1 MSPRDPFRALPPG
14 VQRIPFKGLIVIM
27 DDRLIVDRPFFTAG
41 EYFDQPLVNIFLDAP
56 SEERTVFPRKG
67 LVSGS
72 RI

>member
-1 MSPRDPFRALPPG
+1 
-14 VQRIPFKGLIVIM
+14 M